1 MKDLKISKITKIL
14 LYIVIA
20 FFMLTT
26 TSSATEDKDVTNYFQ
41 DENLKQA
48 ILEKVK
54 DVTGNSTKETI
65 LQSDIEA
72 ITAEDLPSG
81 KQLNLAGKNITNL
94 AGLELFADKRI
105 EWIYL
110 DWNQITDMSVLGKF
124 TSLTKISASGNQIT
138 NIGFL
143 QNLQNLENINFS
155 NNTITDISP
164 IFNLNNLKYVYLD
177 NNQIT
182 DITGLSGLTNLRELS
197 IAGNQIKNGDVITKL
212 TNLENVD
219 ISRNQIK
226 DITGFTENTS
236 ITQMNLNYNQ
246 LESLSGLEKC
256 KNLEI
261 LSVSNNKLTDISSIA
276 DLTSLYNLNL
286 NKNEIV
292 DISPL
297 YNNSILKYVYL
308 DNNHI
313 IDITA
318 LETLTNVEKMTIY
331 NQSTYTIITE
341 EYATAEKI
349 QLNLTSLFQNLKK
362 EDSKIYAENVEY
374 EMDNNITYEVANDM
388 SYLIFSIEDVKK
400 EDLVFRIKD
409 TGHTYVTLTIT
420 YQEQEKP
427 APVPPITQTNTQSN
441 EVVNTNT
448 VVEEPTQPGDNEPE
462 APQVPTSTLYSI
474 QNGYIKNVTDQT
486 TLEAFLKNIT
496 LGGAGYVV
504 RGQTVLKN
512 TDIVATGDV
521 LKTDAENYTIIVQAD
536 TSGDGI
542 VNIMDLMQAK
552 RHVLKNRLLTG
563 NSFLAAELT
572 GDGTVNIMDIM
583 RIIRIIMK

>member
-1 MKDLKISKITKIL
+1 MKQKLIARIL
-14 LYIVIA
+14 LCIAIV
-20 FFMLTT
+20 FFMFTI
-26 TSSATEDKDVTNYFQ
+26 TSYAAEDEDVTNYFQ

-48 ILEKVK
+48 ILEKVR

-72 ITAEDLPSG
+72 ITADDLPSG

-94 AGLELFADKRI
+94 AGLELLADKGI

-110 DWNQITDMSVLGKF
+110 DWNQITDMSVLGQF
-124 TSLTKISASGNQIT
+124 SSLTKISASGNQVT
-138 NIGFL
+138 NIDFL
-143 QNLQNLENINFS
+143 QNLKNLENINFS
-155 NNTITDISP
+155 NNAITDMTAITS
-164 IFNLNNLKYVYLD
+164 LTNLKYLYLD

-182 DITGLSGLTNLRELS
+182 NVTGISNLVNLRELS
-197 IAGNQIKNGDVITKL
+197 IAGNQITNCDEITKL
-212 TNLENVD
+212 ANLENADV
-219 ISRNQIK
+219 SRNQIK
-226 DITGFTENTS
+226 TIAGFAQNTS
-236 ITQMNLNYNQ
+236 ITKINLNYNQ
-246 LESLSGLEKC
+246 LESLFGLEKC
-256 KNLEI
+256 SNLEI
-261 LSVSNNKLTDISSIA
+261 LSASNNCVTDISSIA
-276 DLTSLYNLNL
+276 NLSKLYNVNL
-286 NKNEIV
+286 NKNEII
-292 DISPL
+292 DITPL
-297 YNNSILKYVYL
+297 YNNTIVKYVYL

-313 IDITA
+313 IDTDA
-318 LETLTNVEKMTIY
+318 LETLANVEKITIY

-362 EDSKIYAENVEY
+362 EGSKVYAADAEY

-388 SYLIFSIEDVKK
+388 SYLIFSTEDVKK

-409 TGHTYVTLTIT
+409 TSHTYVTLTIT

-521 LKTDAENYTIIVQAD
+521 LKTDAENYTVIVQAD